1 MSIQKIDYLKPVKWF
16 EKFVNFRPDVKEAL
30 QKAIDEAALVGI
42 MNISQYFDFLTEMVT
57 LIPNDRNVN
66 IYMNRFYY
74 ILNFAV
80 EYLRNKETPEDKK
93 ATEVLIKELRNWS
106 HEFTISWGTF
116 LDHPESAEN
125 LDALYI
131 DPIYSID
138 DYVPPPSGWLTFNQ
152 FFAREI
158 RPGKRPVDAPCDHSV
173 IVSPADSVFKG
184 IWEITDTHKITVKEI
199 PYDSIVELLDFTNI
213 DNRMESQLSDDDAKA
228 LQEKFMGGLF
238 THSFLNT
245 NDYHRF
251 HVPVGGKIIHQWS
264 IPGRVF
270 LNVYK
275 NEDGSLGSDKD
286 KLGWQFRQQRGLIII
301 DTEKTAG
308 IGYVAVL
315 PVGMCE
321 ISSVVL
327 TPATEPQP
335 ILVKGEEFGYFAF
348 GGSDMIMMFEK
359 GKVKKTDFITKEGKP
374 TEEGKHFK
382 QGEQVAKVGN
392 KS

>member
-1 MSIQKIDYLKPVKWF
+1 MSKPKVDYLKAVKWF
-16 EKFVNFRPDVKEAL
+16 EKFVKHRPDVKKAL

-42 MNISQYFDFLTEMVT
+42 MDIKDYFAFLTEMVT
-57 LIPNDRNVN
+57 LIPTDRNVN
-66 IYMNRFYY
+66 THMNRFYY

-80 EYLRNKETPEDKK
+80 KYLKDKETPEDKT
-93 ATEVLIKELRNWS
+93 ATDALIQELRNWS

-116 LDHPESAEN
+116 LDHTDSAEY
-125 LDALYI
+125 LETLYT

-158 RPGKRPVDAPCDHSV
+158 RPGKRRIDEPCDHSV

-184 IWEITDTHKITVKEI
+184 IWEITDDAEVIVKGI
-199 PYDSIVELLDFTNI
+199 KHSVVKLLDVDNI
-213 DNRMESQLSDDDAKA
+213 DNQMESKMTKKDIQDLKTR
-228 LQEKFMGGLF
+228 FNGGLF

-251 HVPVGGKIIHQWS
+251 HTPAAGKLVHVWNIH
-264 IPGRVF
+264 GNVV

-275 NEDGSLGSDKD
+275 NKDGSLGSDRD
-286 KLGWQFRQQRGLIII
+286 ELGWQFNQQRGLIVI
-301 DTEKTAG
+301 DTAG
-308 IGYVAVL
+308 FADIGYVAVL

-327 TPATEPQP
+327 TPMEGDTL
-335 ILVKGEEFGYFAF
+335 IKGEEFGYFAF

-359 GKVKKTDFITKEGKP
+359 DKVKKTDFITKKGKP
-374 TEEGKHFK
+374 TEEGEHYN
-382 QGEQVAKVGN
+382 QGVQVARVGK

>member
-16 EKFVNFRPDVKEAL
+16 ENLVNNRPQLKSAL
-30 QKAIDEAALVGI
+30 KTAIDDAALIEIVDI
-42 MNISQYFDFLTEMVT
+42 QQYFTFLTEMVT
-57 LIPNDRNVN
+57 LIPNDTNVN
-66 IYMNRFYY
+66 EYMNQFYY
-74 ILNFAV
+74 ILNKV
-80 EYLRNKETPEDKK
+80 VDNLGDNKALTQ
-93 ATEVLIKELRNWS
+93 ELRNWS

-116 LDHPESAEN
+116 LDHPESAEY
-125 LDALYI
+125 LETLYT
-131 DPIYSID
+131 DPIYKID

-158 RPGKRPVDAPCDHSV
+158 RPGKRPIDKPNDHSV
-173 IVSPADSVFKG
+173 IVSPADSIFKG
-184 IWEITDTHKITVKEI
+184 IWEITDDAEVIVKGI
-199 PYDSIVELLDFTNI
+199 KHSVVKLLDVDNI
-213 DNRMESQLSDDDAKA
+213 DNQMESSMDQKA
-228 LQEKFMGGLF
+228 IEDLKKRFAGGLF

-251 HVPVGGKIIHQWS
+251 HVPVAGKLKHVWNIH
-264 IPGRVF
+264 GNVF

-286 KLGWQFRQQRGLIII
+286 KLGWQFNQQRGLIVIE
-301 DTEKTAG
+301 TGEKKGTGEKAGAG

-327 TPATEPQP
+327 TPIEGDT
-335 ILVKGEEFGYFAF
+335 LVKGEEFGYFAF

-359 GKVKKTDFITKEGKP
+359 GKVKKSDFITKKGKP
-374 TEEGKHFK
+374 VEEGKHYK
-382 QGEQVAKVGN
+382 QGEQVVKVGN